1 MRSVE
6 PLPLAELLASVGV
19 TLSHSSGDSQA
30 PTLEVKTER
39 DPLGWK
45 LKCAYQDGPAQQAG
59 LSGGDVLIAL
69 DGLRIHDL
77 DAMLARYQAG
87 EQLSVHAFRRERL
100 LHVSVTLQARPHD
113 HCALAFEPDRVKGW
127 LSTQG

>member
-1 MRSVE
+1 M
-6 PLPLAELLASVGV
+6 
-19 TLSHSSGDSQA
+19 
-30 PTLEVKTER
+30 KTER
-39 DPLGWK
+39 DPAGLEDQMRLSG
-45 LKCAYQDGPAQQAG
+45 DGPAQQAG

-100 LHVSVTLQARPHD
+100 LNVSVTCKRARTTI
-113 HCALAFEPDRVKGW
+113 ARW
-127 LSTQG
+127 RLSQSR

>member
-1 MRSVE
+1 MR
-6 PLPLAELLASVGV
+6 
-19 TLSHSSGDSQA
+19 LSRRPGA
-30 PTLEVKTER
+30 A
-39 DPLGWK
+39 GW
-45 LKCAYQDGPAQQAG
+45 

-100 LHVSVTLQARPHD
+100 LNVNVTLQARP
-113 HCALAFEPDRVKGW
+113 ASTITLAFEPERVKGW

>member
-1 MRSVE
+1 M
-6 PLPLAELLASVGV
+6 
-19 TLSHSSGDSQA
+19 
-30 PTLEVKTER
+30 
-39 DPLGWK
+39 
-45 LKCAYQDGPAQQAG
+45 
-59 LSGGDVLIAL
+59 LIAL

-100 LHVSVTLQARPHD
+100 LNVNVTLQARPHD
-113 HCALAFEPDRVKGW
+113 HCALAIEPERVKGW